1 MVQEAAAQLT
11 PDRKRRRTQTV
22 MDDMKLKTS
31 GENAGGARAA

>member
-22 MDDMKLKTS
+22 MDDMKVKFR
-31 GENAGGARAA
+31 GEKAKGARAA